1 MESLLPAGVLVGTT
15 GLGAWFWGRTL
26 IGGRWRLPH
35 PALQVAT
42 EAAVGLLLVSH
53 LLFAASYGGYLL
65 ATPLVGSVLLGAVM
79 LGLLGG
85 VVGALRAI
93 AGARVQLVAALPRGL
108 AGIALAVGGVLYALW
123 ILLGAALPVTSLDE
137 MVYHLEVPRQILAV
151 GYLPVFTDN
160 VYSYFPL
167 GSQMLFMLGLGL
179 VGETAA
185 RLFHALHGLL
195 VLVAIYGYARTL
207 LDRSGAVTAAV
218 LFATVPWVMV
228 IGSWAYIDLNF
239 TLYAFLALVA
249 ALRYTEVR
257 EASES
262 EALPWAVLAGLLAGG
277 AWTVKYTGLQLV
289 LLLALVVLVAALRS
303 GTRRLPWGL
312 AALGAVAAVMF
323 GPYLLRT
330 WSITGWPLFP
340 LQAGPFELTGRVNWS
355 VEQAELLMTWLLQYG
370 GGGERGLFERLMAS
384 VWVYTSAE
392 PNYTAYDGI
401 VGPVF
406 LLAPLALLARRRSS
420 HIPLL
425 FVFAVSFTLY
435 WSLTTTQVRFLLPIL
450 PVMAVLVA
458 VGLSDR
464 HRVLARVAVLAFVS
478 ISLFEAWDSVVGV
491 SSPGRYWSGSE
502 SRAEYLERR
511 LPTYSIYAAA
521 NATLGPGDRLYLIN
535 MRAWGYL
542 LDLPGRGELEPFP
555 NGWRAD
561 YTFGHFNLERAL
573 VEARSPAD
581 VDAFFAARGITH
593 IMVDES
599 VTFGAD
605 GLREREKRVL
615 VDYFQRRG
623 QLLQRNPRNPAQ
635 SLWRLTVPEGSPR
648 P

>member
-1 MESLLPAGVLVGTT
+1 MESLLPAALLVGIA
-15 GLGAWFWGRTL
+15 GLGAWFWGRLL
-26 IGGRWRLPH
+26 IGARWALPH
-35 PALQVAT
+35 PALQVAA
-42 EAAVGLLLVSH
+42 EAAIGLLLLSH
-53 LLFAASYGGYLL
+53 VLFAASYGGYLL
-65 ATPLVGSVLLGAVM
+65 GLPLVGSGLFGAVM
-79 LGLLGG
+79 LGLVAGAF
-85 VVGALRAI
+85 GALRTL
-93 AGARVQLVAALPRGL
+93 AGARAQILAALPRGP
-108 AGIALAVGGVLYALW
+108 AALALLAGGVLYAVW
-123 ILLGAALPVTSLDE
+123 ILLGAALPVTALDE
-137 MVYHLEVPRQILAV
+137 LVYHLEVPRQVLDV

-160 VYSYFPL
+160 VYAYFPL

-185 RLFHALHGLL
+185 RLFHALHGILIL
-195 VLVAIYGYARTL
+195 AAIYGYARTM

-249 ALRYTEVR
+249 TLRYVEVR
-257 EASES
+257 DAGEQQ
-262 EALPWAVLAGLLAGG
+262 ALPWAVLAGLMAGG

-323 GPYLLRT
+323 APYLVRT

-370 GGGERGLFERLMAS
+370 AGSERTLLERLMAS
-384 VWVYTSAE
+384 IRVYTSAQ

-401 VGPVF
+401 IGPVF
-406 LLAPLALLARRRSS
+406 LLAPLALLARRRAPQ
-420 HIPLL
+420 IPLL
-425 FVFAVSFTLY
+425 FVFAVGFTLY
-435 WSLTTTQVRFLLPIL
+435 WSLTTTQVRFLLPVL

-458 VGLSDR
+458 IGLSDR
-464 HRVLARVAVLAFVS
+464 HRVLARGAVALFVS
-478 ISLFEAWDSVVGV
+478 ISLFEAWDAVVGV
-491 SSPGRYWSGSE
+491 ASPGRYWAGSE
-502 SRAEYLERR
+502 SRVEYVERR
-511 LPTYSIYAAA
+511 IPTYSIYAAA

-561 YTFGHFNLERAL
+561 YTFGHFNLEKAL
-573 VEARSPAD
+573 IDARSPAD
-581 VDAFFAARGITH
+581 VDEFFGARGITH
-593 IMVDES
+593 LMVDEG
-599 VTFGAD
+599 VTFGAT
-605 GLREREKRVL
+605 GLQEREKRVL
-615 VDYFQRRG
+615 VDYFRRRAE
-623 QLLQRNPRNPAQ
+623 LLQRNPKNPAQ
-635 SLWRLTVPEGSPR
+635 SLWRLRLPEEDAAP
-648 P
+648 